1 MSNQQARQD
10 DSKFT
15 ALLGHSSIADPS
27 ETRRVLAT
35 DGALHVS
42 PIQTTN
48 PTEGN
53 NPSLSLS
60 NTDEVVASTQIIT
73 KTISGTSYQATL
85 SYNAAGKF
93 LSKTIWSE
101 V

>member
-1 MSNQQARQD
+1 MANQQARQD

-60 NTDEVVASTQIIT
+60 NTDSTVDST
-73 KTISGTSYQATL
+73 KTLTEVIAVNKLYI
-85 SYNAAGKF
+85 NAF
-93 LSKTIWSE
+93 I
-101 V
+101 

>member
-1 MSNQQARQD
+1 MANQQARQD

-60 NTDEVVASTQIIT
+60 NTDSTVDST
-73 KTISGTSYQATL
+73 KTLTEVIAETSYISTL
-85 SYNAAGKF
+85 SYNAAGEF
-93 LSKTIWSE
+93 LSMSSWSE